1 VGTNTQVQQKKTP
14 ADLLEHF
21 QRYANVY
28 QQFENYPADSREGLF
43 FHRLTQLDNT
53 TVLPLL
59 LEVVLRYGQSHQASQ
74 LRQIL
79 VDIESYLVR
88 RLVCGL
94 SPKNYNRFFHEIV
107 RALQAADNFSPE
119 AIRTALL
126 RSSAN
131 TAHWL
136 DDAADTARWPSDAE
150 FKQAWIESGFYNILR
165 QQRTRVILEALDRQQ
180 KSSLADTQIIF
191 TKSTIEHLLPQSWQA
206 HWPLPNGADLV
217 QTNKDRKELLHTI
230 GNLTLLSGPLNAK
243 VSNGPG
249 IPSTLASAN
258 TACRI

>member
-1 VGTNTQVQQKKTP
+1 
-14 ADLLEHF
+14 
-21 QRYANVY
+21 
-28 QQFENYPADSREGLF
+28 
-43 FHRLTQLDNT
+43 
-53 TVLPLL
+53 
-59 LEVVLRYGQSHQASQ
+59 VVLRYGQSHQASQ

-230 GNLTLLSGPLNAK
+230 GNLTLLSGSLNAK
-243 VSNGPG
+243 VSNGPWDTKYAR
-249 IPSTLASAN
+249 IRKHSMSNLNQQLPVVWDEAAIRHRTAALFKSAIVSWPYP
-258 TACRI
+258 AA